1 MDLWTFRGTDA
12 SVASTWFGR
21 LRHARLK
28 VVVLQPTVVALGA
41 SFSRFGCF
49 VFETTENE
57 DPLEI
62 PLKLVTTSR
71 HWRSVRNIT
80 IFPLPFSQTKVEKV
94 REARS
99 PQRRGAKML
108 RLVGRS
114 EDLAHNSRLAKL
126 ERKQLLRR
134 L

>member
-62 PLKLVTTSR
+62 TLKLVTTSR

-80 IFPLPFSQTKVEKV
+80 IFALPFSQTKV
-94 REARS
+94 RES
-99 PQRRGAKML
+99 
-108 RLVGRS
+108 
-114 EDLAHNSRLAKL
+114 
-126 ERKQLLRR
+126 
-134 L
+134 

>member
-28 VVVLQPTVVALGA
+28 VVVLEPTVVALGA
-41 SFSRFGCF
+41 SFSKLPKTKT
-49 VFETTENE
+49 EDLENE

-62 PLKLVTTSR
+62 TLKLVTTSR

-80 IFPLPFSQTKVEKV
+80 IFPLPFSQTKV
-94 REARS
+94 RES
-99 PQRRGAKML
+99 
-108 RLVGRS
+108 
-114 EDLAHNSRLAKL
+114 
-126 ERKQLLRR
+126 
-134 L
+134 